1 MASKRRDLRKFGL
14 VVGGVFA
21 ALALY
26 FLLRYGWTHTAGRVF
41 GGVGAVLLLAAA
53 VAPRALVPFRRV
65 WMAVA
70 HVLGWINTRLILGV
84 VYYLTFTLVRLVLVL
99 LRKDPMHRRPDAST
113 STYWVDVPQ
122 TPFERE
128 SLEHQY

>member
-1 MASKRRDLRKFGL
+1 MGNTRKDLRKFGL

-26 FLLRYGWTHTAGRVF
+26 FLLRYGWAHTAGRIL
-41 GGVGAVLLLAAA
+41 GGVGGTLLVLAVL
-53 VAPRALVPFRRV
+53 APRALIPFRRV
-65 WMAVA
+65 WMALA

-84 VYYLTFTLVRLVLVL
+84 VYYLAFTLVRCFLVL
-99 LRKDPMHRRPDAST
+99 LRKDPMHRRPDAKLA
-113 STYWVDVPQ
+113 TYWVDVPQ
-122 TPFERE
+122 APFERE

>member
-1 MASKRRDLRKFGL
+1 MKSTRRELRKFGL

-26 FLLRYGWTHTAGRVF
+26 FLLRYGLTHTAGRILGCV
-41 GGVGAVLLLAAA
+41 GGTLLLLAAG
-53 VAPRALVPFRRV
+53 APRALVPFRRV
-65 WMAVA
+65 WMALA
-70 HVLGWINTRLILGV
+70 HLLGWINTRLILGV
-84 VYYLTFTLVRLVLVL
+84 VYYVAFTLVRCFLVL
-99 LRKDPMHRRPDAST
+99 LRKDPMRRHPDAKLA
-113 STYWVDVPQ
+113 TYWVDVPQ

>member
-1 MASKRRDLRKFGL
+1 MESKRKELRKFGL

-26 FLLRYGWTHTAGRVF
+26 SLLRYGWTHTTGRVLGAV
-41 GGVGAVLLLAAA
+41 GGVLLLAAA

-70 HVLGWINTRLILGV
+70 HVLGWFNTRLILGL
-84 VYYLTFTLVRLVLVL
+84 VYYLVFTLVRSIMVL
-99 LRKDPMHRRPDAST
+99 LRKDPMHRRPDARMT
-113 STYWVDVPQ
+113 TYWVDVPQ
-122 TPFERE
+122 TPFEPK

>member
-1 MASKRRDLRKFGL
+1 MKNTRKELRKFGL

-26 FLLRYGWTHTAGRVF
+26 FLLRYGWAHTAGRIL
-41 GGVGAVLLLAAA
+41 GGVGGTLLALAV
-53 VAPRALVPFRRV
+53 VAPRALIPFRRV
-65 WMAVA
+65 WMALA
-70 HVLGWINTRLILGV
+70 HGLGWVNTRLILGV
-84 VYYLTFTLVRLVLVL
+84 VYYLAFTLVRFFMVL
-99 LRKDPMHRRPDAST
+99 LRKDPMRRRPDANLA
-113 STYWVDVPQ
+113 TYWLDVPQ